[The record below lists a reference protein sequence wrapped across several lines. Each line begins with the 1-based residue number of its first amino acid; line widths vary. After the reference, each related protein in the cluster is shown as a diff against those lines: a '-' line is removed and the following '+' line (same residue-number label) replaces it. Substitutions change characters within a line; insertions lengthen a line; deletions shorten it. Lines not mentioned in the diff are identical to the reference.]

1 MNQIYCLHLSYSIL
15 ESSIVL
21 LYVIAA
27 QQYTILI
34 WQRFNLLIAMYYYVD
49 IHFVEVNSTCYFYI
63 TVNATT
69 ALLVVLLL
77 LLNGFSLC

>member
-34 WQRFNLLIAMYYYVD
+34 WQRFNLLIAM
-49 IHFVEVNSTCYFYI
+49 
-63 TVNATT
+63 
-69 ALLVVLLL
+69 LLLRRHSFRRSEFHLLL
-77 LLNGFSLC
+77 LYYSKCNHRSFGSLAAAA